1 MMLMNPQ
8 TRRNENAF
16 LEQRLA
22 LHAFVL
28 GLIRHPQDAE
38 DIVQEV
44 WIRYGRAIEN
54 GKPIEHIPS
63 WCRGVARNLILHY
76 WRARRTGRVI
86 FDQELL
92 DKVEQAFDEAPQ
104 AADTTEELQE
114 RLRAC
119 LSRISPDS
127 LQLLQMKYRDRL
139 TSESIGSKLNRT
151 SAAVLTALSRL
162 RKWLRNCMERPTGPI
177 SKP

>member
-1 MMLMNPQ
+1 MLMNAPSHASE
-8 TRRNENAF
+8 TAF
-16 LEQRLA
+16 LEQRRS

-44 WIRYGRAIEN
+44 WIRYGRAIES
-54 GKPIEHIPS
+54 GKPVEHVPS

-76 WRARRTGRVI
+76 WRARRTGRII

-92 DKVEQAFDEAPQ
+92 DKVEQAFDELPHQ
-104 AADTTEELQE
+104 TDAAHDLND
-114 RLRAC
+114 RLRTC
-119 LSRISPDS
+119 LKQVSAES

-139 TSESIGSKLNRT
+139 TAESIGQKLNRS
-151 SAAVLTALSRL
+151 SAAILTAISRL
-162 RKWLRNCMERPTGPI
+162 RKWLRNCMEK
-177 SKP
+177 SASQL